1 VRAATT
7 ATQESKMA
15 KFKAGDL
22 VELSAVGK
30 KTKYLGKA
38 HGAYGMVAKIV
49 DSRKWSWKDR
59 EYITRPE
66 SHVIV
71 QWFGLQEINP
81 ISDGY
86 YDNGVNLNRTQIPR
100 LSLKRLKQKK

>member
-1 VRAATT
+1 
-7 ATQESKMA
+7 MA

-38 HGAYGMVAKIV
+38 HGAYGMVAKVI
-49 DSRKWSWKDR
+49 DSSKWSRKDR
-59 EYITRPE
+59 KYITKPE

-71 QWFGLQEINP
+71 QWFGMQAVNP
-81 ISDGY
+81 ISNRY
-86 YDNGVNLNRTQIPR
+86 YDNAVNLNKIEIPR